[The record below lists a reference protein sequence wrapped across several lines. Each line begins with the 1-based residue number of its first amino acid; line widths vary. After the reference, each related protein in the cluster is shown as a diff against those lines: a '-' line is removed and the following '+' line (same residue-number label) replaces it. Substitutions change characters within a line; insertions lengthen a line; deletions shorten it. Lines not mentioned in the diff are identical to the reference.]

1 MLLIYIGSTGEGI
14 EVDLHLDV
22 LLLSEAFHKS
32 VIANGT
38 SLAVLTYYSR
48 EKKQLCAKI

>member
-14 EVDLHLDV
+14 EVDLHLQV
-22 LLLSEAFHKS
+22 LLLSEAFHNS

-38 SLAVLTYYSR
+38 ALDVRVYYSGQ
-48 EKKQLCAKI
+48 EKWLCAKI